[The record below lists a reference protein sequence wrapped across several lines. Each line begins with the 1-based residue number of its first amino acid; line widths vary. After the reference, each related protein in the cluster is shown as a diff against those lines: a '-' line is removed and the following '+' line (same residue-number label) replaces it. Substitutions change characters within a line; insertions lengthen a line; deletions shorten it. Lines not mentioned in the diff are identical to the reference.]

1 MKTGTDSI
9 IIETRSFP
17 QRFPETKQRV
27 FFLKFS
33 NRARPS
39 FQLSLVEVRL
49 RGAEEER
56 DTLRADLADSSAGQD
71 VIVRKAWETRDKAV
85 KRKNAAEVELAKE
98 RIGVMQVRG
107 CSLSRFVF

>member
-1 MKTGTDSI
+1 M
-9 IIETRSFP
+9 
-17 QRFPETKQRV
+17 
-27 FFLKFS
+27 
-33 NRARPS
+33 
-39 FQLSLVEVRL
+39 EVRL

-56 DTLRADLADSSAGQD
+56 DTLRSDLADSTAGQD

-107 CSLSRFVF
+107 CSFSRFGSEMQGLLLRGISFFVLVT